1 MMPVMGIVEFRIVV
15 EQSFFLHLTSD
26 GILVNTYI
34 QNCPNTQRQGISMW
48 DVLPFFRSSVLPGAL
63 VAGVGLGASHP
74 L

>member
-48 DVLPFFRSSVLPGAL
+48 DVLPFFRSSVLPFFRA
-63 VAGVGLGASHP
+63 H
-74 L
+74 